1 MDTTIPKDVG
11 ISKFYTNTN
20 KKEKKSQ
27 KTNHEPSEFQIT
39 NQSNRESST
48 VSVLYRRWPPP
59 SAVVHF
65 YLVYY

>member
-27 KTNHEPSEFQIT
+27 KNKPRTFWIQNH
-39 NQSNRESST
+39 
-48 VSVLYRRWPPP
+48 
-59 SAVVHF
+59 
-65 YLVYY
+65 

>member
-27 KTNHEPSEFQIT
+27 KTNKPRTFWIQNH
-39 NQSNRESST
+39 
-48 VSVLYRRWPPP
+48 
-59 SAVVHF
+59 
-65 YLVYY
+65 

>member
-1 MDTTIPKDVG
+1 MDTTIPKDVV

-39 NQSNRESST
+39 NQSNRKSQVQSLYCTVAGPLPQLLYIST
-48 VSVLYRRWPPP
+48 
-59 SAVVHF
+59 
-65 YLVYY
+65 

>member
-39 NQSNRESST
+39 N
-48 VSVLYRRWPPP
+48 
-59 SAVVHF
+59 
-65 YLVYY
+65 